1 MHIMLKNVRVY
12 EDMSEETTAFMATVY
27 VDGKKLT
34 TVKNDGRGG
43 SHCYGN
49 YLAIKVVDAYAKS
62 LPPMV
67 YDAGDGQTFDVPQ
80 DADTLIDNALNDYL
94 TCRDIKKAIKTRL
107 IVLMPD
113 GTLVQGRK
121 LPPVEI
127 DYVLKDKQQLAAIV
141 SRWGGVAC
149 FNTMPIQDQVEAWVR
164 NSEV

>member
-1 MHIMLKNVRVY
+1 MLIMLKGVRVF
-12 EDMSEETTAFMATVY
+12 EGMSEETTAFLATVY

-43 SHCYGN
+43 SHCYGD
-49 YLAIKVVDAYAKS
+49 YRAIKVVDDYAKS
-62 LPPMV
+62 LPPKSYSFGAAAVVHM
-67 YDAGDGQTFDVPQ
+67 PQ
-80 DADTLIDNALNDYL
+80 CADSLIDDALNDYL
-94 TCRDIKKAIKTRL
+94 LCRDIRKAIKTRL

-127 DYVLKDKQQLAAIV
+127 DYVLADKQQLAAIV

-149 FNTMPIQDQVEAWVR
+149 FNTMPIQDQVKAWIH
-164 NSEV
+164 NSGE